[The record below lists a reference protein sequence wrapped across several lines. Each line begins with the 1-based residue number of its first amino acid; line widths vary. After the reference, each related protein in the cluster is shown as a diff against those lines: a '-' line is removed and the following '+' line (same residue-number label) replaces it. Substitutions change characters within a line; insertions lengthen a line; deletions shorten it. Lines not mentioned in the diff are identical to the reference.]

1 MARMAFAEALRNQGL
16 NRLADELS
24 LRVTEQLGRARV
36 CSANDPVAIRD
47 KDGVWRHLEQVLER
61 ELSKL
66 GLILWG
72 PNRSFPIRG
81 IKWEHVLFPAN
92 GNYAVLSVRATPQ
105 LSERPI
111 LRLNS
116 ELPFIIFLE

>member
-1 MARMAFAEALRNQGL
+1 MAFAEALRNQGL

-24 LRVTEQLGRARV
+24 LRVTEQLGCARV
-36 CSANDPVAIRD
+36 CSTDHALAVCDE
-47 KDGVWRHLEQVLER
+47 DGVWRHLEQVLER

-81 IKWEHVLFPAN
+81 IKRKHVLFPGMEITRFFHFA
-92 GNYAVLSVRATPQ
+92 Q
-105 LSERPI
+105 LHI
-111 LRLNS
+111 
-116 ELPFIIFLE
+116 